1 MFYDILYNNF
11 NNFLFESVF
20 PSKLKEA
27 DITPVHKKEEKYLK
41 KIIGQLVFYQI
52 PLRYYQI

>member
-1 MFYDILYNNF
+1 MIYNNF
-11 NNFLFESVF
+11 NNFLFESMF

-41 KIIGQLVFYQI
+41 KL
-52 PLRYYQI
+52 LAS

>member
-1 MFYDILYNNF
+1 MIYNNF
-11 NNFLFESVF
+11 NNFLFESMF